1 MRERKQ
7 PMKTV
12 ETNRR
17 KFLMAAGIG
26 GAGAVAAAV
35 AGKQAVDA
43 PQKGADAAGTQA
55 SGYRVTEHIEKYYK
69 TTEV

>member
-1 MRERKQ
+1 
-7 PMKTV
+7 MKTMK
-12 ETNRR
+12 TSRR

-43 PQKGADAAGTQA
+43 LKKGPDAAGPQA
-55 SGYRVTEHIEKYYK
+55 SGYRVTEHIRKYYR

>member
-1 MRERKQ
+1 
-7 PMKTV
+7 MKTTK
-12 ETNRR
+12 TNRR
-17 KFLMAAGIG
+17 KFLMAASLG
-26 GAGAVAAAV
+26 GAGAVAAVV

-43 PQKGADAAGTQA
+43 PKEGTEAAAPQA

>member
-1 MRERKQ
+1 
-7 PMKTV
+7 MKATN
-12 ETNRR
+12 TNRR
-17 KFLMAAGIG
+17 KFLMAAGLG

-43 PQKGADAAGTQA
+43 PEKGVDVAGAQA

-69 TTEV
+69 TTQV

>member
-1 MRERKQ
+1 
-7 PMKTV
+7 
-12 ETNRR
+12 
-17 KFLMAAGIG
+17 MAAGLG

-43 PQKGADAAGTQA
+43 PEKGVDVAGAQA

-69 TTEV
+69 TTQV